1 MSAATSPG
9 TGLAYGLRRV
19 CAAWGMARSSFYA
32 MTSGQNAERPP
43 AKRRGP
49 KPAISDQALLVAIEA
64 DLETSPWEGEGYRK
78 VWARLRVCRD
88 IRVARKRV
96 LRLMRENNLLSPH
109 RCRRRGGN
117 PHDGEIITHAPN
129 LMWGTDGV
137 RVFTVDDG
145 WGWIFTA
152 VEHWNAECVGW
163 HVCKRGDRFAAL
175 QPISMGLAGL
185 YGSTAAGAAR
195 GLALRMDHGSQY
207 LSDHFTNQIK
217 FWGIQPSYAF
227 VAEPQTNGV
236 AERFNRTLKE
246 QIIHGRIYR
255 NIAELR
261 DAVRDFVELYNAQW
275 IVEKK
280 RLPEPRS
287 SSSGVARR
295 DLNQARRVRQTCV
308 QGTGC
313 ATVDRG
319 YVDFARLY
327 VLHQAGAFFVT
338 RAKSNIDAH
347 RVYSAPTDRS
357 TGIICDQTI
366 SLDGFYTRQDYPEL
380 LRRIRFKD
388 PESGK
393 TLVFITNNFSLPAAT
408 ICALYKSRWQVELFF
423 KWIKQ
428 HLRIKQ
434 FYGTS
439 ENAVKTQIWIAVSV
453 YVLVAIVKKR
463 LDLDASLYT
472 LLQILSVTLFEKMPI
487 HQALAG
493 DENRCNA
500 S

>member
-1 MSAATSPG
+1 MTDNFEKKVAVDGPVVNAGKLGSSTFSPGQALPAGPLGLGQRWTVARKREVVLRLLRDEPVQLLSRQLGVEIFRLEHWREKAIGGIDASLKQRKGDPVQAELDSAMKRIGELTIAGGTAGGQVQDLRPFGAAEVAAMSAATSPG

-19 CAAWGMARSSFYA
+19 CADWGMARSSFYA
-32 MTSGQNAERPP
+32 MTSGQHAEQPP

-64 DLETSPWEGEGYRK
+64 DLEASPWEGEGYRK

-275 IVEKK
+275 IVEKNGY
-280 RLPEPRS
+280 LSP
-287 SSSGVARR
+287 A
-295 DLNQARRVRQTCV
+295 QAR
-308 QGTGC
+308 
-313 ATVDRG
+313 
-319 YVDFARLY
+319 
-327 VLHQAGAFFVT
+327 QAWHA
-338 RAKSNIDAH
+338 A
-347 RVYSAPTDRS
+347 
-357 TGIICDQTI
+357 I
-366 SLDGFYTRQDYPEL
+366 S
-380 LRRIRFKD
+380 IR
-388 PESGK
+388 
-393 TLVFITNNFSLPAAT
+393 PAA
-408 ICALYKSRWQVELFF
+408 
-423 KWIKQ
+423 
-428 HLRIKQ
+428 
-434 FYGTS
+434 
-439 ENAVKTQIWIAVSV
+439 
-453 YVLVAIVKKR
+453 
-463 LDLDASLYT
+463 
-472 LLQILSVTLFEKMPI
+472 
-487 HQALAG
+487 
-493 DENRCNA
+493 
-500 S
+500 

>member
-1 MSAATSPG
+1 MTDNFEKKVAVDGPVVNAGELGSSTFSPG
-9 TGLAYGLRRV
+9 QALPAGPLGLGQRWTVARKRERLLRDEPVQLLSRQLGVEIFRLEQWREKAIGGIDASLKQRKGDPVQAELDSAMKRIGELTMQVELLEAKTETFGPLGRRRSRRVPPPRPARVGLRPAAGLRRLGHGPLLV
-19 CAAWGMARSSFYA
+19 LRHDLRPARRAAAGKASGTEAR
-32 MTSGQNAERPP
+32 EVR
-43 AKRRGP
+43 
-49 KPAISDQALLVAIEA
+49 ISDQALLVAIEA
-64 DLETSPWEGEGYRK
+64 DLEASPWEGEGYRK

-175 QPISMGLAGL
+175 QPIS
-185 YGSTAAGAAR
+185 R
-195 GLALRMDHGSQY
+195 GLPGCMARPRPARLGGWPCGWITAPSICRTTSPTRSSSGV
-207 LSDHFTNQIK
+207 
-217 FWGIQPSYAF
+217 QPSYAF

-246 QIIHGRIYR
+246 QIIHGAHLPQHRGAAGR
-255 NIAELR
+255 RPRLR
-261 DAVRDFVELYNAQW
+261 RTLQCPVDRRKE
-275 IVEKK
+275 

-313 ATVDRG
+313 R
-319 YVDFARLY
+319 
-327 VLHQAGAFFVT
+327 
-338 RAKSNIDAH
+338 
-347 RVYSAPTDRS
+347 
-357 TGIICDQTI
+357 
-366 SLDGFYTRQDYPEL
+366 
-380 LRRIRFKD
+380 
-388 PESGK
+388 
-393 TLVFITNNFSLPAAT
+393 
-408 ICALYKSRWQVELFF
+408 
-423 KWIKQ
+423 
-428 HLRIKQ
+428 
-434 FYGTS
+434 
-439 ENAVKTQIWIAVSV
+439 
-453 YVLVAIVKKR
+453 
-463 LDLDASLYT
+463 
-472 LLQILSVTLFEKMPI
+472 
-487 HQALAG
+487 
-493 DENRCNA
+493 
-500 S
+500 

>member
-32 MTSGQNAERPP
+32 MTSGQHAEQQP

-64 DLETSPWEGEGYRK
+64 DLEASPWEGEGYRK

-261 DAVRDFVELYNAQW
+261 DAVRDFVELYTD
-275 IVEKK
+275 IPHIPSKFVEIAPLSH
-280 RLPEPRS
+280 RQGNCIPYAAIRWHDFGNRPALGRPLGHFSRHPDTPLLSLSPRRRFPRPTPERVFVADHQ
-287 SSSGVARR
+287 SSSGFS
-295 DLNQARRVRQTCV
+295 
-308 QGTGC
+308 GTGP
-313 ATVDRG
+313 
-319 YVDFARLY
+319 
-327 VLHQAGAFFVT
+327 
-338 RAKSNIDAH
+338 
-347 RVYSAPTDRS
+347 SAPPPQP
-357 TGIICDQTI
+357 I
-366 SLDGFYTRQDYPEL
+366 
-380 LRRIRFKD
+380 
-388 PESGK
+388 
-393 TLVFITNNFSLPAAT
+393 
-408 ICALYKSRWQVELFF
+408 
-423 KWIKQ
+423 
-428 HLRIKQ
+428 
-434 FYGTS
+434 GT
-439 ENAVKTQIWIAVSV
+439 
-453 YVLVAIVKKR
+453 
-463 LDLDASLYT
+463 
-472 LLQILSVTLFEKMPI
+472 
-487 HQALAG
+487 
-493 DENRCNA
+493 
-500 S
+500 

>member
-1 MSAATSPG
+1 MTDNFEKKVAVDGPVVNAGELGSSTFSPGQALPAGPLGLGQRWTVARKREVVLRLLRDEPVQLLSRQLGVEIFRLEQWREKAIGGIDASLKQRKGDPVQAELDSAMKRIGELTMQVELLEAKTETFGPLGAAEVAAMSAATSPG

-32 MTSGQNAERPP
+32 MTSGQHAEQPP

-64 DLETSPWEGEGYRK
+64 DLEASPWEGEGYRK

-275 IVEKK
+275 IVEKNGY
-280 RLPEPRS
+280 LSP
-287 SSSGVARR
+287 A
-295 DLNQARRVRQTCV
+295 QAR
-308 QGTGC
+308 
-313 ATVDRG
+313 
-319 YVDFARLY
+319 
-327 VLHQAGAFFVT
+327 QAWHA
-338 RAKSNIDAH
+338 A
-347 RVYSAPTDRS
+347 
-357 TGIICDQTI
+357 I
-366 SLDGFYTRQDYPEL
+366 S
-380 LRRIRFKD
+380 IR
-388 PESGK
+388 
-393 TLVFITNNFSLPAAT
+393 PAA
-408 ICALYKSRWQVELFF
+408 
-423 KWIKQ
+423 
-428 HLRIKQ
+428 
-434 FYGTS
+434 
-439 ENAVKTQIWIAVSV
+439 
-453 YVLVAIVKKR
+453 
-463 LDLDASLYT
+463 
-472 LLQILSVTLFEKMPI
+472 
-487 HQALAG
+487 
-493 DENRCNA
+493 
-500 S
+500 